1 MSGGTG
7 EIPHHR
13 SVLYQETIS
22 LLAPFSSGLYL
33 DCTAGAG
40 GHSNGILEA
49 SAPAGR
55 VLALDLDPRAVAL
68 TSARLEVYGERAI
81 VRQGSYL
88 HSRDFLQELG
98 WEAVDGILLDLGV
111 SSMQLDEADRGFS
124 FRQEGPLDMRFDPTS
139 GPSAAD
145 LVNHLEERELADIL
159 WKYGEERF
167 SRRIARKIVQARPL
181 HSTTELADVVRSALG
196 RTKEAQD
203 PATRTFQAL
212 RIAVNN
218 ELEVIAE
225 AIPQLIALL
234 QPNARIAVIAFH
246 SLEDRIIKQ
255 TFQRESRDCIC
266 PPEQPICTCGH
277 RASIRIITPHPI
289 EAGEQEKKE
298 NPRARSAKLRVA
310 EKLTKM
316 A

>member
-1 MSGGTG
+1 MEQGTG
-7 EIPHHR
+7 DSPHHR
-13 SVLYQETIS
+13 SVLYQETLK
-22 LLAPFSSGLYL
+22 LLAPTSPGLYL

-40 GHSNGILEA
+40 GHSSGILEA
-49 SAPAGR
+49 SAPDGKL
-55 VLALDLDPRAVAL
+55 LALDLDPRAVAL
-68 TSARLEVYGERAI
+68 TSDRLKAFGERAT

-88 HSRDFLQELG
+88 HSGDFLQELG
-98 WEAVDGILLDLGV
+98 WAKVDGILLDLGV

-124 FRQEGPLDMRFDPTS
+124 FRQEGPLDMRFDPTR

-181 HSTTELADVVRSALG
+181 RTTTELAGVVRSALG
-196 RTKEAQD
+196 RSKEAQD

-212 RIAVNN
+212 RIAVND

-255 TFQRESRDCIC
+255 SFQRESRDCVC

-277 RASIRIITPHPI
+277 RASIRIVTQHPV

-310 EKLTKM
+310 EKLM
-316 A
+316 EVA

>member
-1 MSGGTG
+1 MEQGTG
-7 EIPHHR
+7 DAPHHR
-13 SVLYQETIS
+13 SVLYQETLK
-22 LLAPFSSGLYL
+22 LLAPASPGLYL

-40 GHSNGILEA
+40 GHSSGILET
-49 SAPAGR
+49 SAPGGKL
-55 VLALDLDPRAVAL
+55 LALDLDPRAVAL
-68 TSARLEVYGERAI
+68 TSDRLKAFGERAT

-88 HSRDFLQELG
+88 HSGDFLQELG
-98 WEAVDGILLDLGV
+98 WAKVDGILLDLGV

-124 FRQEGPLDMRFDPTS
+124 FRQEGPLDMRFDPTR

-181 HSTTELADVVRSALG
+181 RTTTELAGVVRSALG
-196 RTKEAQD
+196 RSKEAQD

-212 RIAVNN
+212 RIAVND

-255 TFQRESRDCIC
+255 SFQRESRDCVC

-277 RASIRIITPHPI
+277 RASIRIVTQHPV

-310 EKLTKM
+310 EKLM
-316 A
+316 EVA

>member
-1 MSGGTG
+1 MNAGVGDM
-7 EIPHHR
+7 PRHR
-13 SVLYQETIS
+13 PVLYQETLS
-22 LLAPFSSGLYL
+22 YLAPFSPGKYL

-40 GHSNGILEA
+40 GHASGILEA
-49 SAPAGR
+49 SAPQGR
-55 VLALDLDPRAVAL
+55 LLALDLDPHAVAL
-68 TSARLEVYGERAI
+68 TSARLAVFGERAV

-88 HSRDFLQELG
+88 NSREYLQDLG
-98 WEAVDGILLDLGV
+98 WGKVDGILLDLGV
-111 SSMQLDEADRGFS
+111 SSMQLDEASRGFS
-124 FRQEGPLDMRFDPTS
+124 FRQEGPLDMRFDPGS
-139 GPSAAD
+139 GTSAAD

-167 SRRIARKIVQARPL
+167 SRRVAKAIVRARPL
-181 HSTTELADVVRSALG
+181 ATTAELAGVVRSALG

-218 ELEVIAE
+218 ELAVITE
-225 AIPQLIALL
+225 AVPRLIALL
-234 QPNARIAVIAFH
+234 QPSARIAVISFH

-255 TFQRESRDCIC
+255 CFRRESQDCIC
-266 PPEQPICTCGH
+266 PPEQPVCTCGH
-277 RASIRIITPHPI
+277 RASIKIITPHPV
-289 EAGEQEKKE
+289 EAGETEKME

-310 EKLTKM
+310 AKLMEM

>member
-1 MSGGTG
+1 MSAGMGDQ
-7 EIPHHR
+7 PHHR
-13 SVLYQETIS
+13 PVLYQEILN
-22 LLAPFSSGLYL
+22 LLAPHSPGRYL

-40 GHSNGILEA
+40 GHSSGILEA
-49 SAPAGR
+49 SAPAGKL
-55 VLALDLDPRAVAL
+55 LAIDLDPRAVAL
-68 TSARLEVYGERAI
+68 TKARLEPYGERAI

-88 HSRDFLQELG
+88 HSRDYLQELG

-124 FRQEGPLDMRFDPTS
+124 FRQEGPLDMRFDPGS

-145 LVNHLEERELADIL
+145 LVNRLEEKELADIL
-159 WKYGEERF
+159 WKYGEERY
-167 SRRIARKIVQARPL
+167 SRRIARAIVRARPL
-181 HSTTELADVVRSALG
+181 RTTTELAALVRSALG
-196 RTKEAQD
+196 RTNEAQD

-212 RIAVNN
+212 RIAVND
-218 ELEVIAE
+218 ELAVIAE

-234 QPNARIAVIAFH
+234 HPNARIAVIAFH

-266 PPEQPICTCGH
+266 PPEQPVCTCGH
-277 RASIRIITPHPI
+277 RASITIVTHHPV

-310 EKLTKM
+310 QKLPKM